1 MIFQNLPIA
10 PEQLPAAAELELQP
24 VDPKYLHV
32 LLWQNLIAWL
42 LLLAGISA
50 ALLLAPG
57 WRQTWIL
64 VAAPSALLLLAA
76 FGWRLIHLS
85 FRYKAYALRE
95 HDVVYRSGWLIR
107 SVRVCPFNR
116 IQHCSVDAGVLERRY
131 GLASL
136 SVFTAG
142 GMQAD
147 MKLPGLPQEEA
158 ARIREYIL
166 SRINQPT
173 GD

>member
-1 MIFQNLPIA
+1 MIFQNLPIP
-10 PEQLPAAAELELQP
+10 PEQLPAAAELELKP
-24 VDPKYLHV
+24 VDPKYLQV
-32 LLWQNLIAWL
+32 LFWQNLIGWLVLLAGTGAAIFFLPGWRQSWVLIAAPAGL
-42 LLLAGISA
+42 LLLAT
-50 ALLLAPG
+50 LG
-57 WRQTWIL
+57 WRFIQ
-64 VAAPSALLLLAA
+64 
-76 FGWRLIHLS
+76 LS

-95 HDVVYRSGWLIR
+95 HDLVYRSGWLIR

-116 IQHCSVDAGVLERRY
+116 IQHCSMDAGVLERRY

-147 MKLPGLPQEEA
+147 LKLPGLPQEEA
-158 ARIREYIL
+158 ARLREFIL
-166 SRINQPT
+166 SKINRPA